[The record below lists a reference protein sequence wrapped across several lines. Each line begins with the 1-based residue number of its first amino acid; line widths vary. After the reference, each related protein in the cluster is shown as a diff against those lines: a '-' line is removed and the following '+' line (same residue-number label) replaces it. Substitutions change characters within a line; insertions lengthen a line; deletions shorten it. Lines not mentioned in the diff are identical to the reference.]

1 MRACKDFK
9 KNIVAFLSEEI
20 SGEEKA
26 KFISHLDKC
35 PRCQKELR
43 ETEGVIKG
51 ADSLQAD
58 IDQALASVDW
68 EALPA
73 KITETVFQDE
83 EVSSRNRWLAG
94 FLGWMSQPKLRPVFT
109 GILVG
114 VLVGSL
120 ATILVF
126 QSPWLKK
133 SGEQGFSVSQDFLE
147 RVDLEM
153 ARRETLDY
161 LDKSQYLL
169 LDFVRYSPEGEAG
182 LWKDEFAVNQ
192 ARDLL
197 SKKKYINPQL
207 RKLRMAKAKAI
218 CDQIEF
224 LFYELTQVKDDLT
237 REDLERI
244 QRLIEDKQLLLKI
257 NLLKKELTESEV

>member
-1 MRACKDFK
+1 M
-9 KNIVAFLSEEI
+9 
-20 SGEEKA
+20 
-26 KFISHLDKC
+26 
-35 PRCQKELR
+35 
-43 ETEGVIKG
+43 
-51 ADSLQAD
+51 
-58 IDQALASVDW
+58 
-68 EALPA
+68 
-73 KITETVFQDE
+73 
-83 EVSSRNRWLAG
+83 
-94 FLGWMSQPKLRPVFT
+94 
-109 GILVG
+109 
-114 VLVGSL
+114 
-120 ATILVF
+120 
-126 QSPWLKK
+126 
-133 SGEQGFSVSQDFLE
+133 VSQEFLD

-169 LDFVRYSPEGEAG
+169 LDFVRYSPEGETE

-237 REDLERI
+237 KEDLERI
-244 QRLIEDKQLLLKI
+244 QRLIEEKQLLLKI
-257 NLLKKELTESEV
+257 NLLKKELRESEV

>member
-9 KNIVAFLSEEI
+9 RNIVAFLSGELA
-20 SGEEKA
+20 GEEKEN
-26 KFISHLDKC
+26 FMSHLDTC
-35 PRCQKELR
+35 PNCQKELQ
-43 ETEGVIKG
+43 ETENVVKS

-58 IDQALASVDW
+58 VDQAIASVDW
-68 EALPA
+68 ETLPA
-73 KITETVFQDE
+73 KITKTVFQEE
-83 EVSSRNRWLAG
+83 EVPSRKGWLAG
-94 FLGWMSQPKLRPVFT
+94 FLGWISQPKLRPVFA

-120 ATILVF
+120 ATIVVF

-133 SGEQGFSVSQDFLE
+133 AGEPGFSVSQDFLE
-147 RVDLEM
+147 KVDLEM

-161 LDKSQYLL
+161 LDKSQYLI
-169 LDFVRYSPEGEAG
+169 LDFVRYSPEVETE

-207 RKLRMAKAKAI
+207 KKLRMAKAKAI

-224 LFYELTQVKDDLT
+224 LFYELTQVKDELT
-237 REDLERI
+237 REDLERL
-244 QRLIEDKQLLLKI
+244 QRLIEEKQLLLKI
-257 NLLKKELTESEV
+257 NLLKKELKESEV

>member
-1 MRACKDFK
+1 MRGCKDFK
-9 KNIVAFLSEEI
+9 KNIVAFLSGELA
-20 SGEEKA
+20 GEEKEN
-26 KFISHLDKC
+26 FISHLETC
-35 PRCQKELR
+35 PDCQEELR
-43 ETEGVIKG
+43 DTEGLMKS
-51 ADSLQAD
+51 ADSYQTD

-73 KITETVFQDE
+73 KITETVFRVE
-83 EVSSRNRWLAG
+83 EMPSRKGRLTD
-94 FLGWMSQPKLRPVFT
+94 FLGWMSQPKLRPVYA

-114 VLVGSL
+114 LLIGSL

-133 SGEQGFSVSQDFLE
+133 AGGAGFMVSQDFLD

-169 LDFVRYSPEGEAG
+169 LDFVRYSPEGEAE
-182 LWKDEFAVNQ
+182 LWKDEFTVNQ

-207 RKLRMAKAKAI
+207 DKLRMAKAKAI

-244 QRLIEDKQLLLKI
+244 QRLIEEKQLLLKI
-257 NLLKKELTESEV
+257 NLLKKELKESEV

>member
-1 MRACKDFK
+1 M
-9 KNIVAFLSEEI
+9 AFLS
-20 SGEEKA
+20 GELAGKEKA
-26 KFISHLDKC
+26 NFISHLDKC
-35 PRCQKELR
+35 PDCQEELQ
-43 ETEGVIKG
+43 ETENVIKG

-73 KITETVFQDE
+73 EITETVFQE
-83 EVSSRNRWLAG
+83 EKASSRKGWLAG
-94 FLGWMSQPKLRPVFT
+94 FLGWMSQPKLRPVYA

-126 QSPWLKK
+126 QSPWLNKA
-133 SGEQGFSVSQDFLE
+133 GEAGFSVSQDFLD

-169 LDFVRYSPEGEAG
+169 LDFVRYSPEGETE
-182 LWKDEFAVNQ
+182 LWKDEFTVNQ

-207 RKLRMAKAKAI
+207 DKLRMAKAKAI

-224 LFYELTQVKDDLT
+224 LFYELTQVKDELT
-237 REDLERI
+237 KEDLERI
-244 QRLIEDKQLLLKI
+244 QRLIEEKQLLLKI
-257 NLLKKELTESEV
+257 NLLKKELKESEV